1 MIFNINRKSSGY
13 WSEIFLRL
21 IDVQSRGECYLR
33 WWPYYSHTLPSLL
46 ISPFSPLEVLLYP
59 LEISLKVPLMGS
71 PPLYWGWS
79 FSRHFNLCNDCMI
92 VRFQNGNNGIN
103 KSCWIAC
110 HTLWVLIQWSVWEHH
125 RILINY
131 LLQHLLLQSVEM
143 CSTHKSKEGVLMDV
157 SKLDILWLKFCSSF

>member
-21 IDVQSRGECYLR
+21 IDVQSRGECYLG

-46 ISPFSPLEVLLYP
+46 ISPSFPLEVLLYP

-71 PPLYWGWS
+71 PPLYSGWS

-92 VRFQNGNNGIN
+92 VRFLSDKMGIM
-103 KSCWIAC
+103 
-110 HTLWVLIQWSVWEHH
+110 E
-125 RILINY
+125 LINPVGLPATLSGFSY
-131 LLQHLLLQSVEM
+131 SGQCGNITE
-143 CSTHKSKEGVLMDV
+143 
-157 SKLDILWLKFCSSF
+157 F